1 MQEKNST
8 QDLFSSPTV
17 ASLPYLGKRRAEAG
31 GIITLCL
38 CWSRERAVLKA
49 DQSNSSYLLSEPSY
63 PTLALLE
70 EVTELCG
77 LLLGSAQKSF
87 TTV

>member
-1 MQEKNST
+1 MPVLE
-8 QDLFSSPTV
+8 P
-17 ASLPYLGKRRAEAG
+17 
-31 GIITLCL
+31 
-38 CWSRERAVLKA
+38 RERAVLKA